1 MKIAIIT
8 SGILPVP
15 AVQGGAVENL
25 IDYYLEYNEAHQ
37 LHDITIFS
45 VYHPLVKNHPAFLSK
60 YNHYCYIDMQSY
72 KSRIGARFYGHFHK
86 NECYSYK
93 LEYFFEKVY
102 QHINNQ
108 HFDVIILENR
118 PGFALKLRERL
129 NTRIVTHLHT
139 NMLYGTDEKI
149 REIVQANNKFIV
161 VSNFIKEKVETVE
174 VPVPIDVVY
183 NGLNT
188 QLFNIENTS
197 PVLRKDIGMNK
208 DDFIAVY
215 SGRLVPDKGIKELLQ
230 AIVLLNQSHSSI
242 KLLVLGG
249 GNFGDDKTRTP
260 FINELYNISKS
271 AKGRVFFTGFI
282 PYSQIPAYLAIANV
296 AVVPSKINDAFPTCC
311 LEATSIGL
319 PVIATNDGG
328 IPETLIGQKH
338 IIIEKGGDMVHDIA
352 KALITVQE
360 NYDFYLG
367 NKLNPAFTKDNYSK
381 CFFESIE

>member
-45 VYHPLVKNHPAFLSK
+45 VYHPLVKKHPAFQSK
-60 YNHYCYIDMQSY
+60 SNHYCYINMHSFS
-72 KSRIGARFYGHFHK
+72 SRIGARIYGYFHK
-86 NECYSYK
+86 KECYSYK

-102 QHINNQ
+102 QHIKKQNY
-108 HFDVIILENR
+108 DVIILENR
-118 PGFALKLRERL
+118 PGFALKLHKRV
-129 NTRIVTHLHT
+129 NSRIVTHLHT
-139 NMLYGTDEKI
+139 NMLYGTDEKT
-149 REIVQANNKFIV
+149 RKIVQANDKFIV
-161 VSNFIKEKVETVE
+161 VSNFIKEEVKTVE

-188 QLFNIENTS
+188 QLFNIQNTS

-230 AIVLLNQSHSSI
+230 AIVLLSQSHTSI

-249 GNFGDDKTRTP
+249 GNFGDDNTQTP
-260 FINELYNISKS
+260 FINELCELSKLV
-271 AKGRVFFTGFI
+271 KGRVYFTGFI
-282 PYSQIPAYLAIANV
+282 PYSQIPAYLALANV

-338 IIIEKGGDMVHDIA
+338 ILIEKEGDMVHDIA
-352 KALITVQE
+352 QALITVQE
-360 NYDFYLG
+360 NYVFYRG
-367 NKLNPAFTKDNYSK
+367 NKLNPAFTKENFSK